1 MNRKRFGK
9 IVIVL
14 FLLAALPVI
23 TAVMAQ
29 GQEPV
34 GKVSSLA
41 PDVVMSETQILST
54 VWESEPNN
62 TMGQANVIDFDDVY
76 GAELYPENEVDFYK
90 FYAYHNTAII
100 VNTDANLDGKTTD
113 TVVTLYDAN
122 GNQIGYNDDMGD
134 SDGEYDSLI
143 YHVLTSGWYY
153 VKVTVYP
160 DTGCSPN
167 CDYELMVYSPL
178 LISAAAAKLPVNA
191 NVEGI
196 PFRSEDVLAFA
207 KFSGGQHKWLMFLD
221 GSDIGFTKPLNNLST
236 GWTCSNHDCPSLIVS
251 YSANVSFTDY
261 QGIARTAKPWDWIEF
276 QLDRIGP
283 NSIIRQDNNG
293 HPLMELHVGAAHG
306 LTTAAEKLD
315 AIDVWS
321 QDNSAGWYDA
331 AVYISTTG
339 AASVPKGGGGTL
351 KTADEDLFV
360 SEIQQGWGSWW
371 NSMEFDGSPLQGMGV
386 EDVFAADYVTTAD
399 VIYLTILGNGTI
411 MGHPVTQKD
420 IFSIYWNNTW
430 NTWNGLNWHGPD
442 WGWNYNID
450 AFDWPGS

>member
-1 MNRKRFGK
+1 MNRKRIGK
-9 IVIVL
+9 MVIVL
-14 FLLAALPVI
+14 FLLAALPVM

-29 GQEPV
+29 GQEPA

-41 PDVVMSETQILST
+41 PDVEKSETQVNPTI
-54 VWESEPNN
+54 WESESNN
-62 TMGQANVIDFDDVY
+62 TMGLADVIDFDDVY

-90 FYAYHNTAII
+90 FYAHHGTAVI

-113 TVVTLYDAN
+113 TIITLYDAN

-134 SDGEYDSLI
+134 NDGEYDSLI
-143 YHVLTSGWYY
+143 YRVLTSGWYY

-178 LISAAAAKLPVNA
+178 LISAAAAKLPTNA

-196 PFRSEDVLAFA
+196 AFRSEDILAFA
-207 KFSGGQHKWLMFLD
+207 QFAGGQHKWLMFLD
-221 GSDIGFTKPLNNLST
+221 GSDVGFTKPLNNLST
-236 GWTCSNHDCPSLIVS
+236 SWAGISNCCGGL
-251 YSANVSFTDY
+251 AVSFGANLNLVEFDGTPV
-261 QGIARTAKPWDWIEF
+261 TVKPWDWVDF
-276 QLDRIGP
+276 NMTRIGP
-283 NSIIRQDNNG
+283 NTQIDPIDYHS
-293 HPLMELHVGAAHG
+293 GALHG
-306 LTTAAEKLD
+306 LTTTAEKLD
-315 AIDVWS
+315 AIDMWTE
-321 QDNSAGWYDA
+321 NNNTGWWDA
-331 AVYISTTG
+331 QLYFSTTG

-351 KTADEDLFV
+351 KTADEDLFR
-360 SEIQQGWGSWW
+360 SEIQYGWSSWW

-386 EDVFAADYVTTAD
+386 EDVFAADYVMSAD
-399 VIYLTILGNGTI
+399 VIYLTILGNGNI